1 MNCPK
6 CGAKIPDA
14 ATQCPFCGQE
24 IHFTHRHIS
33 YGKISISLAFTGMIM
48 ILIILFLFRLLQS
61 DAYTFAQF
69 FSYIIILLSTLSIVF
84 GSIAFF
90 GKTKDVL
97 GLISLF
103 LGICLL
109 AGLTIGLSLTGI
121 IFFKTNISLIQNPL
135 MIILFH

>member
-6 CGAKIPDA
+6 CGAKISDV

-24 IHFTHRHIS
+24 IQFKHRHIS
-33 YGKISISLAFTGMIM
+33 YGKIGISFAFAG
-48 ILIILFLFRLLQS
+48 LIIVLFILFIFRLLQS
-61 DAYTFAQF
+61 DAYPLAQF
-69 FSYIIILLSTLSIVF
+69 FSSIVLLLSTLSIVF

-90 GKTKDVL
+90 GKTKDIL

-109 AGLTIGLSLTGI
+109 AGLIIGLSLTGI
-121 IFFKTNISLIQNPL
+121 IFFKTNVSIIGNPL
-135 MIILFH
+135 LLSCFH